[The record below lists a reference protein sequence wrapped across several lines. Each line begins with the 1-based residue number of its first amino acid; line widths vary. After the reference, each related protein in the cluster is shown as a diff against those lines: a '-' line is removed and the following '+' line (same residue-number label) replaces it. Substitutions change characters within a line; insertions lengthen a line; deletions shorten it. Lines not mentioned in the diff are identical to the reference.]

1 MTSRAHPDSRSRGI
15 GFKIGDVFPADDPIA
30 RWATVVAM
38 AANNTIYLNI
48 RMIEGDLPPELD
60 IYYFRLVAAHFYEAA
75 EWLKKTRTT
84 WPEIDD
90 LIRSRDA
97 ESQAR
102 YDHIV
107 SFASQRHPL
116 NERLRRSRMTLFH
129 YPEMHPNK
137 EQAGIEELAN
147 ALAHAKDLDG
157 WIEGGQDYASFRA
170 SFADEVAVQ
179 FLAENEAETRE
190 LKGQLKDPVFQ
201 LVEFA
206 QAVLLA
212 QLKRAP
218 PAATTIWR
226 EGEPKPTLT

>member
-1 MTSRAHPDSRSRGI
+1 
-15 GFKIGDVFPADDPIA
+15 
-30 RWATVVAM
+30 
-38 AANNTIYLNI
+38 
-48 RMIEGDLPPELD
+48 
-60 IYYFRLVAAHFYEAA
+60 
-75 EWLKKTRTT
+75 
-84 WPEIDD
+84 
-90 LIRSRDA
+90 
-97 ESQAR
+97 
-102 YDHIV
+102 
-107 SFASQRHPL
+107 
-116 NERLRRSRMTLFH
+116 MTLFH

-179 FLAENEAETRE
+179 FLAENEAEIRE
-190 LKGQLKDPVFQ
+190 LMGQLKDPVFQ

-218 PAATTIWR
+218 PPAKTTIWR
-226 EGEPKPTLT
+226 EGEPKPTLS